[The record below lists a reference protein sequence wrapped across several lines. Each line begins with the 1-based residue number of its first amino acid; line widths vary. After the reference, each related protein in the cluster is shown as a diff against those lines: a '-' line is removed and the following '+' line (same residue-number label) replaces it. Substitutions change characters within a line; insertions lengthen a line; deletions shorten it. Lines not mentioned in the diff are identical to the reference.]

1 MDRSGRKLLI
11 MADSRVNFSS
21 IIEDIKFRNP
31 IEDVISSFVTLK
43 KTGNTLKGL
52 CPFHSERTPSFVVYP
67 QTRSYYCFGCGA
79 AGDVI
84 SFVMKSEN
92 LDYIDAVRAL
102 AERSGI
108 TLPESNSG
116 VTKGTGRQR
125 VLEINLEAA
134 KFFRA
139 ALFDQSMGVRGRE
152 YVEKRQI
159 PAAIVK
165 HFGLG
170 YAPDS
175 FNALHNYL
183 RQKGVT
189 DEEMQDAF
197 LCKKS
202 EKTSKYYDIFRDR
215 LIFPIIDNSGNV
227 IAFGGRILDSEK
239 SPQKYL
245 NTSDTPAFKKSKS
258 LFALNFARHH
268 CAERLIICEGYM
280 DVIAMHAAG
289 VENSVATLGTAITA
303 DHARLLKRYTK
314 KVILAY
320 DSDGP
325 GQEATERAMRV
336 LSEVDLESSIL
347 VINGAKDPDEFITRY
362 GPEKFQKL
370 VEDSHSR
377 FEFRLQKAVQNRDMN
392 NPEDKIKAIA
402 EVCDFISGISSKV
415 EREIYISQTAKS
427 FGVSEENVS
436 SDVMKV
442 IARKRKND
450 TKKKRE
456 TFVTEKRGFGDR
468 VNRDYAKFPKLAKQ
482 EETVIG
488 MVLFKPE
495 YISQPVDGEK
505 LSSADFKSELC
516 RRIFDF
522 SAAKSLEE
530 GFDISLLHQEFTDEE
545 TNRAYGLMTER
556 MLLNDNSPDTFI
568 KNVRELRSARKRTE
582 LAANEAGVESILD
595 ILNSK
600 KEQ

>member
-1 MDRSGRKLLI
+1 

-31 IEDVISSFVTLK
+31 IEEVISSFVTLK

-92 LDYIDAVRAL
+92 LDYVDAVRAL
-102 AERSGI
+102 AKRSGI
-108 TLPESNSG
+108 ALPENSS
-116 VTKGTGRQR
+116 TAPRGTGRQR
-125 VLEINLEAA
+125 VFEINLEAA

-139 ALFDQSMGVRGRE
+139 ALFDPSAGVRGRE

-159 PAAIVK
+159 PAPIVK

-175 FNALHNYL
+175 FNALHDHL
-183 RQKGVT
+183 RKKGIT

-245 NTSDTPAFKKSKS
+245 NTSDTPAFKKSKN

-268 CAERLIICEGYM
+268 CADKLIICEGYM

-289 VENSVATLGTAITA
+289 VENAVATLGTAITSE
-303 DHARLLKRYTK
+303 HARILKRYTK

-336 LSEVDLESSIL
+336 LSEVDLESSVL

-362 GPEKFQKL
+362 GAEKFKKL

-377 FEFRLQKAVQNRDMN
+377 FEFRLRKAVQNRDMT
-392 NPEDKIKAIA
+392 NPEEKIKAIS
-402 EVCDFISGISSKV
+402 EVCEFISGIYSKV
-415 EREIYISQTAKS
+415 EREIYISQTAKT

-436 SDVMKV
+436 SDVLKA
-442 IARKRKND
+442 IARKHRND

-468 VNRDYAKFPKLAKQ
+468 VNRDYAKFPKLAKK
-482 EETVIG
+482 EESVLG
-488 MVLFKPE
+488 MVLFRPE
-495 YISQPVDGEK
+495 YFSQPVDGEK
-505 LSSADFKSELC
+505 LSPEDFKSEFC
-516 RRIFDF
+516 RRIFGF
-522 SAAKSLEE
+522 CASKAAENA
-530 GFDISLLHQEFTDEE
+530 FDIAFLHEEFGDEE
-545 TNRAYGLMTER
+545 ITRAYGLMTKR
-556 MLLNDNSPDTFI
+556 SLLDDNSPDTFQ
-568 KNVRELRSARKRTE
+568 KNVRELRTERKRTE
-582 LAANEAGVESILD
+582 LSSNEVGVDSILD
-595 ILNSK
+595 ILKGK